1 MDVSEEE
8 RYRPD
13 AGFEEDS
20 REPLVD
26 LSLTDSTELWLIQW
40 PHNELPDFQGKEI
53 SLGLHR
59 DGSLGS
65 FESSSGKIYDVVSC
79 NAQESD
85 ATVFLSSSSE
95 TKIVGNISR
104 RVSLV
109 HYPDPKELEKQE
121 AEKKSKR
128 LHQMSAASS
137 MLNSSHRFST
147 PTQSKLR
154 SSYSSK
160 GHGASTHSSRHRSSL
175 SEVGEQSS
183 AKKRK
188 HKNELT
194 ALTDRSTLDSGRSRS
209 ENNFAGSSEHSQ

>member
-1 MDVSEEE
+1 MDVAEGEP
-8 RYRPD
+8 YRPD
-13 AGFEEDS
+13 AGFEEDW

-53 SLGLHR
+53 SLGLYH
-59 DGSLGS
+59 DGCLGS
-65 FESSSGKIYDVVSC
+65 FEGSFGKIYDVVSC
-79 NAQESD
+79 AAQESD
-85 ATVFLSSSSE
+85 ATVFLSSASE

-104 RVSLV
+104 RVSRV
-109 HYPDPKELEKQE
+109 HYRDPKELEKQE

-128 LHQMSAASS
+128 LHQMSAGSS
-137 MLNSSHRFST
+137 VINSSHRLST

-154 SSYSSK
+154 RSYSSK
-160 GHGASTHSSRHRSSL
+160 GHGASTHSSRHKSSL
-175 SEVGEQSS
+175 SEVGEQSN

-194 ALTDRSTLDSGRSRS
+194 ASTDRFTLDSGRSRS
-209 ENNFAGSSEHSQ
+209 ENNFAGPSEHSQ